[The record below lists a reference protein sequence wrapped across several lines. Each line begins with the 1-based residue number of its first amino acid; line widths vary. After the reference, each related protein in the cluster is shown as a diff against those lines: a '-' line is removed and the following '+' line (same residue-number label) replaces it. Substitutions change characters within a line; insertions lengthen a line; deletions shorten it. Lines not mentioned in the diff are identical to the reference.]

1 MFRCDNSRATLKAM
15 SFLTHLECSIC
26 ATRHEAGVIHNLCDC
41 GGPLLVRYD
50 LERARE
56 EWDRGS
62 LLDGSADMWRY
73 APMLPVRDMRHIVSM
88 GEGWTPLIRTR
99 RLGARIGAE
108 DLWVKD
114 EGMNPTG
121 SFKAR
126 GLACAISM
134 CSELGIRKTAI
145 PSAGNAAGAMA
156 AYAAAAGMEAHIFMP
171 KDVPQSNYIECQATG
186 AHVTL
191 VDGLISDCGRIV
203 AERKQTE
210 GWFDMSTLKEPYRIE
225 GKKTMGYEVAEQLEW
240 ELPDAIFYPAGGGVG
255 LIGMWKAF
263 EEMEALGWIG
273 TKRPK
278 MIAVQAAG
286 CQPVVKAFDS
296 GADHVEMYPNAS
308 TVAAGLRVPKPLGDR
323 LMLTAIRESGGCAIA
338 VGDRDMLDA
347 AADLASCEGVFPAP
361 EGGACVAA
369 ARKLIESGFLKPT
382 EKIVLYNTG
391 SGLKYLEAY
400 SVRFRREFVSEADKL
415 GGLITPR

>member
-1 MFRCDNSRATLKAM
+1 MN
-15 SFLTHLECSIC
+15 FLTHLECSVC
-26 ATRHEAGVIHNLCDC
+26 GKERPAGILHNLCEC

-50 LERARE
+50 LQAARE
-56 EWDRGS
+56 QWTREA
-62 LLDGSADMWRY
+62 LDEGPADMWRY
-73 APMLPVRDMRHIVSM
+73 APMLPVQDPAHIVSM
-88 GEGWTPLIRTR
+88 GEGWTPLIRAR
-99 RLGARIGAE
+99 RLGNRIGAE

-114 EGMNPTG
+114 EGLNPTG

-134 CSELGIRKTAI
+134 CSALGVKKAAI

-156 AYAAAAGMEAHIFMP
+156 AYAAAAGIEAHIFMP
-171 KDVPQSNYIECQATG
+171 RDVPQANFIECKASG

-203 AERKQTE
+203 NERKAAE
-210 GWFDMSTLKEPYRIE
+210 GWFDVSTLKEPYRIE
-225 GKKTMGYEVAEQLEW
+225 GKKTMGYEVAEQLDW

-263 EEMEALGWIG
+263 AEMEALGWIG

-278 MIAVQAAG
+278 MIAVQAEG
-286 CQPVVKAFDS
+286 CQPVVKAFES
-296 GADHVEMYPNAS
+296 GVDAVEMYANAS

-323 LMLTAIRESGGCAIA
+323 LMLQAIRESGGCAIA
-338 VGDRDMLDA
+338 VSDAEMLEA
-347 AADLASCEGVFPAP
+347 GQQLASDEGMFAAP

-369 ARKLIESGFLKPT
+369 ARRLIQSGFLKASDR
-382 EKIVLYNTG
+382 IVLYNTG

-400 SVRFRREFVSEADKL
+400 SVRFRREFVSEADKQ

>member
-1 MFRCDNSRATLKAM
+1 MFRSRIARATLNAM
-15 SFLTHLECSIC
+15 SFLTHLECSI
-26 ATRHEAGVIHNLCDC
+26 AQSPMKPASVHNLCDC

-56 EWDRGS
+56 EWDRES
-62 LLDGSADMWRY
+62 LVDGSADMWRY

-99 RLGARIGAE
+99 RLGARIGAK

-134 CSELGIRKTAI
+134 CSELGIQEDRDSVRGKRGGRNGRLRRSCRNRSTHLHAQGRAAI
-145 PSAGNAAGAMA
+145 ELHRVQGNGA
-156 AYAAAAGMEAHIFMP
+156 
-171 KDVPQSNYIECQATG
+171 Q
-186 AHVTL
+186 VTL

-203 AERKQTE
+203 GERRQTE
-210 GWFDMSTLKEPYRIE
+210 GWFEVSTLKEPYRIE
-225 GKKTMGYEVAEQLEW
+225 GKKTMGYEVAEQLDW

-273 TKRPK
+273 AKRPK
-278 MIAVQAAG
+278 MIAVQAEG

-296 GADHVEMYPNAS
+296 GRIMSRCIQNAS

-338 VGDRDMLDA
+338 VSDRDMLDA
-347 AADLASCEGVFPAP
+347 AADLAGCEGVFAAP
-361 EGGACVAA
+361 EGGACVAGRPQTDRERISQA
-369 ARKLIESGFLKPT
+369 DER
-382 EKIVLYNTG
+382 IVLYNTG